1 MSLKG
6 AMPLFDR
13 IDVPEVM
20 DPAAEA
26 RIAAS
31 FNNRLAGIDEAGRG
45 PWAGPVAV
53 AAVILDADN
62 IPAGLADSKAL
73 NEARREALYE
83 QILACAHVGL
93 AFASPRTIDALNIR
107 AATLAAMAK
116 ATHALEVPP
125 AFCLIDGRDVPPRLP
140 APGIAVV
147 KGDARLQCIAAASIV
162 AKVARDRLMK
172 RMDLAWPEHGLA
184 RHKGYGT
191 AAHAAALA
199 ASGVTPLHRRSFR
212 PIAALLG
219 STE

>member
-13 IDVPEVM
+13 IDVPETM
-20 DPAAEA
+20 DPEAEA
-26 RIAAS
+26 RIAAT
-31 FNNRLAGIDEAGRG
+31 FDNRLAGIDEAGRG

-53 AAVILDADN
+53 AAVVLVPGD
-62 IPAGLADSKAL
+62 IPHGLADSKAL
-73 NEARREALYE
+73 SEATREGLYE
-83 QILACAHVGL
+83 EILAKAHVGL
-93 AFASPRTIDALNIR
+93 AFASPATIDTLNIR
-107 AATLAAMAK
+107 AATLGAMAQ
-116 ATHALEVPP
+116 ATRALEIAPS
-125 AFCLIDGRDVPPRLP
+125 FCLVDGRDVPPGLP

-172 RMDLAWPEHGLA
+172 RMDPVWPDHGLA

-199 ASGVTPLHRRSFR
+199 TAGVTPLHRKSFR
-212 PIAALLG
+212 PIATLLDAAG
-219 STE
+219 

>member
-13 IDVPEVM
+13 IDVPQAM
-20 DPAAEA
+20 DPEAEA

-45 PWAGPVAV
+45 PWAGPVSV
-53 AAVILDADN
+53 AAVILEAGD
-62 IPAGLADSKAL
+62 IPDGLADSKAL
-73 NEARREALYE
+73 SEAAREGLYE
-83 QILACAHVGL
+83 EILARAHVGL
-93 AFASPRTIDALNIR
+93 AFASPATIDTMNIR
-107 AATLAAMAK
+107 AATLAAMAR
-116 ATHALEVPP
+116 ATRALDLSP
-125 AFCLIDGRDVPPRLP
+125 AFCLVDGRDVPPDLP
-140 APGIAVV
+140 APGVAVV

-172 RMDLAWPEHGLA
+172 RMDHVWPEHGLA

-199 ASGVTPLHRRSFR
+199 RSGVTPLHRRSFR
-212 PIAALLG
+212 PVAARL
-219 STE
+219 EAVD